1 MSNIKISQLPASLA
15 VDVLDNFVIVHSGTT
30 LKTTGQILFDD
41 IVTNKD
47 LANKSY
53 VDNAITLLTG
63 AAPVLLN
70 TLKELATAI
79 GDDPN
84 FAVTILAQ
92 LDTKVNNA
100 DFNSKFDTNLAAKT
114 TANLAEG
121 SHLYY
126 TDARV
131 RNAISTSGT
140 ELSYDS
146 TSGVVT
152 FTMPTTSGI
161 AEGGNLYYTD
171 TRARSAINV
180 VSSNLSYDVATGNI
194 SIIADPI
201 FNSVTINGAVVN
213 PTDAATKAYVDS
225 HTASIVGG
233 IALTTDNI
241 AEGET
246 NLYYTDARVANAAF
260 DGGEF

>member
-1 MSNIKISQLPASLA
+1 MSNIKISQLPPAA
-15 VDVLDNFVIVHSGTT
+15 VVDVLDNFVIVHSGTT

-70 TLKELATAI
+70 TLNELATAI

-84 FAVTILAQ
+84 FSVTILAQ
-92 LDTKVNNA
+92 LNTKVNNA

-121 SHLYY
+121 
-126 TDARV
+126 A
-131 RNAISTSGT
+131 
-140 ELSYDS
+140 
-146 TSGVVT
+146 
-152 FTMPTTSGI
+152 
-161 AEGGNLYYTD
+161 NLYYTD
-171 TRARSAINV
+171 TRARSAISTSGTDLSYDAVTGVVTFAMPSTSGIAEGSNLYYTDTRARNAINV
-180 VSSNLSYDVATGNI
+180 ASSNLSYVAGNI

-213 PTDAATKAYVDS
+213 ATDAATKAYVDS
-225 HTASIVGG
+225 HTASVIGDFG
-233 IALTTDNI
+233 ALTSDSIT
-241 AEGET
+241 EGTT
-246 NLYYTDARVANAAF
+246 NLYWTATRIADASL